1 MGGRLKKAGRDL
13 EDARFREGRHR
24 GPGKLHQE
32 MDKAG
37 QNRLKIELLRSQSF
51 FIGAAFTRMDDV
63 LPLINQ
69 IFEMPSLLWT
79 MPVSLGA

>member
-1 MGGRLKKAGRDL
+1 
-13 EDARFREGRHR
+13 
-24 GPGKLHQE
+24 

>member
-1 MGGRLKKAGRDL
+1 
-13 EDARFREGRHR
+13 
-24 GPGKLHQE
+24 

-51 FIGAAFTRMDDV
+51 FIGAAFTTMDDV